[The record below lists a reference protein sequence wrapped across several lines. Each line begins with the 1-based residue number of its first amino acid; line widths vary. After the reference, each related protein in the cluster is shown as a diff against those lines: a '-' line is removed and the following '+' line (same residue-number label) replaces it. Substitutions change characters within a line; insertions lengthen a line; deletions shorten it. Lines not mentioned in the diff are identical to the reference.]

1 MDDKEEDMTEYHTIS
16 ERVPVGYDPLYVE
29 THHKK
34 AFAAQFPYWFYQLI
48 KTHLA
53 WITMLAEQDIVPRD
67 SAAKLCKAL
76 LELREQ
82 KPEILL
88 PFVPEWSD
96 VYVHMEKYLVRQLG
110 EEHVGHLALGRTR
123 PEPISRMNLREKLIK
138 AIDASHTLRQNIL
151 DTAERHV
158 HTVMPGYTHSQ
169 PAQPTTFGHY
179 LMGSYDP
186 IEYGTKSLEDAYDNV
201 NQCTLGCGALAGTAF
216 PIDRYRVADLLGFD
230 GVYENTFACV
240 GSNDCFVVSANAIV
254 DTMVTLSR
262 VAQDLNE
269 WCAFE
274 VRMMLTAPQFSDI
287 SSLMPQK
294 YNPSVLE
301 LTRFHAGHGVAL
313 AQNVASIMMKSHY
326 GDVREVDQVWY
337 PTFDA
342 LDNATDT
349 MRLFGAGVNTMI
361 IYKDRM
367 LELARTDFSTVS
379 ELADE
384 IYRRTGLPYR
394 TSHGIVVDVV
404 NQALDQDLKP
414 ADITCEMVDKAA
426 LKVIGKPLKMPQ
438 EVIQQLLDPVAF
450 VESHDVTGGPAPKE
464 VLRTIGV
471 RRERMEDS
479 RRRQEERKAR
489 LEKGDALLDEAVRK
503 LIDGVS

>member
-1 MDDKEEDMTEYHTIS
+1 MNMSEYHTIS
-16 ERVPVGYDPLYVE
+16 ERVPVGYDPLYIE
-29 THHKK
+29 THHKRAFK
-34 AFAAQFPYWFYQLI
+34 AQQASSFYPLI
-48 KTHLA
+48 KVHLA
-53 WITMLAEQDIVPRD
+53 WVTMLAEQEIVPAE
-67 SAAKLCKAL
+67 SAAKLCKVL
-76 LELREQ
+76 LDLQ
-82 KPEILL
+82 AKTPDVLL

-96 VYVHMEKYLVRQLG
+96 VYVHMEKYLVKQLG
-110 EEHVGHLALGRTR
+110 EEHVGHLALARTR
-123 PEPISRMNLREKLIK
+123 PEPIARMNLRENLLKV
-138 AIDASHTLRQNIL
+138 IDASLALRQNLL
-151 DTAERHV
+151 DTAERNV
-158 HTVMPGYTHSQ
+158 DAVMPGYTHSQ

-230 GVYENTFACV
+230 GVFENTFACV
-240 GSNDCFVVSANAIV
+240 GSNDCFVVSANAVV

-274 VRMMLTAPQFSDI
+274 VRMILTAPQFSDV

-301 LTRFHAGHGVAL
+301 LTRFHTAHTLGL
-313 AQNVASIMMKSHY
+313 AQNVASILMKSHY

-337 PTFDA
+337 PTFEA
-342 LDNATDT
+342 LDNAADT
-349 MRLFGAGVNTMI
+349 MRLFGAGVDTMI

-367 LELARTDFSTVS
+367 LELARTGFATVS

-404 NQALDQDLKP
+404 NQALDQGGQ
-414 ADITCEMVDKAA
+414 AMDITSEMLDRAA
-426 LKVIGKPLKMPQ
+426 EKVIGQPLNMSQ
-438 EVIQQLLDPVAF
+438 EDIFRCLDPVAF
-450 VESHDVTGGPAPKE
+450 VESHDVVGGPAPRQ
-464 VLRTIGV
+464 VLRAIEGS
-471 RRERMEDS
+471 RERLAEARQRQTE
-479 RRRQEERKAR
+479 RRAR
-489 LEKGDALLDEAVRK
+489 LETGERLLDEAVQK
-503 LIDGVS
+503 IIAATV

>member
-1 MDDKEEDMTEYHTIS
+1 
-16 ERVPVGYDPLYVE
+16 
-29 THHKK
+29 
-34 AFAAQFPYWFYQLI
+34 
-48 KTHLA
+48 
-53 WITMLAEQDIVPRD
+53 MLAEQDIIPPS
-67 SAAKLCKAL
+67 SAAKLCEAL
-76 LELREQ
+76 LELQ
-82 KPEILL
+82 KQTPDILL

-96 VYVHMEKYLVRQLG
+96 VYIHMEKYLVKQLG

-123 PEPISRMNLREKLIK
+123 PEPIARMNLREKLIK
-138 AIDASHTLRQNIL
+138 ATDASLILSQNIL

-201 NQCTLGCGALAGTAF
+201 NRCTLGCGALAGTAF
-216 PIDRYRVADLLGFD
+216 PIDRYRIADMLGFD
-230 GVYENTFACV
+230 SVFENTFACV
-240 GSNDCFVVSANAIV
+240 GSNDCFVVSANAVV

-274 VRMMLTAPQFSDI
+274 VGMMLTAPQFSDY

-313 AQNVASIMMKSHY
+313 AQNIASIMMKSHY

-337 PTFDA
+337 PTFEA

-349 MRLFGAGVNTMI
+349 MRLFGAGVETMI
-361 IYKDRM
+361 IHEDRM
-367 LELARTDFSTVS
+367 LELVRTDFSTVS

-414 ADITCEMVDKAA
+414 SDITCEMVDKAA
-426 LKVIGKPLKMPQ
+426 EKVIGKPLNIPQ
-438 EVIQQLLDPVAF
+438 EDIQQALDPVAF
-450 VESHDVTGGPAPKE
+450 VESHDHVGGPAPQE

-471 RRERMEDS
+471 RREGLAQARE
-479 RRRQEERKAR
+479 RQNERKAR
-489 LEKGDALLDEAVRK
+489 LVEGDKLLEKAVQE
-503 LIDGVS
+503 LIAGAS